1 MEFIGRLDDV
11 SKDVL
16 SGDFKITFTTSEL
29 PELPAKDK
37 NLKVKATEYRQKRSL
52 DANGYAWVLM
62 SKIGDVLHTTKENVY
77 VNMLIRYGQHAFLM
91 RVEHGTKIDI
101 DGIYTTFLEYDG
113 AFDIYEVF
121 RGSSTYD
128 TKEMSYFIEG
138 IVAEAK
144 DLGIDTVPRVELE
157 KIKEKWRL

>member
-37 NLKVKATEYRQKRSL
+37 DLKVKATEYRQKRSL
-52 DANGYAWVLM
+52 DANGYAWALM
-62 SKIGDVLHTTKENVY
+62 SEIGNVLHTTKENVY

-91 RVEHGTKIDI
+91 RVEHGAKIDL

-113 AFDIYEVF
+113 TFDIYEVF

-128 TKEMSYFIEG
+128 TKEMSDFIEG

-157 KIKEKWRL
+157 RIKEKWHL